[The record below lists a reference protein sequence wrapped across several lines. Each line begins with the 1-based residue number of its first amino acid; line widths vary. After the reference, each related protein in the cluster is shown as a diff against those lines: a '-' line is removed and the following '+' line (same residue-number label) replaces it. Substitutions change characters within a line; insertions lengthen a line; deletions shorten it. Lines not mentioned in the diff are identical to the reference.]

1 MNNECKPRRSC
12 RAFLN
17 YLFGGS
23 SSAYPMETFSPTPT
37 QLHDMKIA
45 IRTSVLLTCATLLAS
60 LTPASAKSSAV
71 DPQALA
77 PLQRMSATLSAAK
90 AFTFKA
96 QAIAEVP
103 APTGQFIT
111 IFSDAKIALQRP
123 NKLRA
128 LLGGESPNFDFY
140 YDGSDVSAYA
150 PAAKVYSTTK
160 APGTID
166 AMLSGLENETG
177 IRFASAPL
185 LFSNPYSALT
195 RGLFSGIVVGPAK
208 VDGVSCVHLAFRSP
222 GVNWE
227 IWIETGSQALPRRLA
242 VTYTDRPNFPRTMV
256 EFSHWNLSP
265 WLWNSGFAF
274 QPPAGTKEIP
284 FTGVYKSA
292 GR

>member
-1 MNNECKPRRSC
+1 
-12 RAFLN
+12 
-17 YLFGGS
+17 
-23 SSAYPMETFSPTPT
+23 
-37 QLHDMKIA
+37 MKTRPLI
-45 IRTSVLLTCATLLAS
+45 LLATLLAS
-60 LTPASAKSSAV
+60 LASASAKSRSV

-77 PLQRMSATLSAAK
+77 LLQRMSTTLSSAK
-90 AFTFKA
+90 AVSFKA
-96 QAIAEVP
+96 QAIVEVP

-111 IFSDAKIALQRP
+111 VFSDSKVALERP

-128 LLGGESPNFDFY
+128 LLGGEAPNFDFY
-140 YDGSDVSAYA
+140 YTGTEVTAYA

-166 AMLSGLENETG
+166 EMLSGLEDETG
-177 IRFASAPL
+177 IHFASAPL
-185 LFSNPYSALT
+185 LRSNPYAVLT
-195 RGLFSGIVVGPAK
+195 RGLFSGIVVGPAN
-208 VDGVSCVHLAFRSP
+208 VNGASCQHLAFRSP

-242 VTYTDRPNFPRTMV
+242 VTYTDRSNFPRTMV
-256 EFSHWNLSP
+256 EFSNWNLNP

-284 FTGVYKSA
+284 FSAVYKSA